1 MRRLE
6 ISFLAGFV
14 FAIGLGVSGMTRPSK
29 VIGFLDFAGNWD
41 PSLALVMIGA
51 MAIYF
56 AAWRI
61 RLRRSAPILATVFSI
76 PQQRSVSGALVAGA
90 AIFGVGWGLSGFC
103 PGPAITSLAS
113 GSLPVLVFTAAM
125 ALGVYLHAAIQK
137 LRLTA
142 ARSVSMAEY
151 ADS

>member
-1 MRRLE
+1 MKRLG
-6 ISFLAGFV
+6 ISFFAGFV

-29 VIGFLDFAGNWD
+29 VIGFLDFTGAWD

-51 MAIYF
+51 MMIYF

-61 RLRRSAPILATVFSI
+61 RLRSSAPILAAAFSI
-76 PQQRSVSGALVAGA
+76 PERKSVSGALVAGA

-113 GSLPVLVFTAAM
+113 GRLPVLVFTAAM
-125 ALGVYLHAAIQK
+125 ALGVYLHGAIQK

-142 ARSVSMAEY
+142 GRPVSLAGY

>member
-1 MRRLE
+1 MKRLG
-6 ISFLAGFV
+6 ISFLAGLL
-14 FAIGLGVSGMTRPSK
+14 FAIGLGVSGMTRPAK

-56 AAWRI
+56 VAWRI
-61 RLRRSAPILATVFSI
+61 RLRRSAPILAASFSI
-76 PQQRSVSGALVAGA
+76 PERKSVDAALVAGA

-113 GSLPVLVFTAAM
+113 GSFPVLVFTVAM
-125 ALGVYLHAAIQK
+125 ALGVYLHGAVQK

-142 ARSVSMAEY
+142 SRPVSVAGY